1 MRCTITRLANQE
13 NVHYLEVS
21 ILEFLIHNLLNDM
34 LKNGQKQYEL

>member
-13 NVHYLEVS
+13 NVHYLERDLEVS

-34 LKNGQKQYEL
+34 LNNG